1 MKTNFKNTNRMIK
14 TSLALGLLGLLTT
27 FTSCKEKDKP
37 NDPQPDG
44 QALHSRIVENRQD
57 AIQHFTID
65 ASSGGTITGSQGT
78 QVYIPA
84 NAIGL
89 NGQPVTGNIDIELIE
104 VYDKGNM
111 VLQDM
116 STSGI
121 DPNGEVE
128 ALNSAGEFFLN
139 AKQNGQ
145 QLEIL
150 SPLSIQS
157 KAVDPQDFEQ
167 MQVFRA
173 GNELEDTDK
182 WEEADENDDGQTD
195 NAQGHEGE
203 GPNGDFVMYSVFD
216 VSEFG
221 WTNLDKWYGF
231 TGPKTSLYVDVPD
244 GYNETNCNVYL
255 SYDGET
261 GLAKMDIWDST
272 QEMFTEHY
280 GKLPIGKEVHFIMIA
295 EIDGQLYYKIQG
307 NTIVDNHIEVMDN
320 LQPVSEAD
328 LTTAINAL
336 P

>member
-1 MKTNFKNTNRMIK
+1 MKTNFKNTNKAIK
-14 TSLALGLLGLLTT
+14 TGLTMVLLGLLTT

-37 NDPQPDG
+37 NDPKPDG

-57 AIQHFTID
+57 ALQHFTID
-65 ASSGGTITGSQGT
+65 ASSGGTITGTQST

-104 VYDKGNM
+104 AYDKGSM
-111 VLQDM
+111 VVQDM
-116 STSGI
+116 PTSGI
-121 DPNGEVE
+121 NPNGEVE

-150 SPLSIQS
+150 SPISIQS
-157 KAVDPQDFEQ
+157 RPKDTQEFEP

-173 GNELEDTDK
+173 GNSLEDADK
-182 WEEADENDDGQTD
+182 WEEADENNDGETD
-195 NAQGHEGE
+195 NAEEREGV
-203 GPNGDFVMYSVFD
+203 GANGDFVMYSVFN

-221 WTNLDKWYGF
+221 WTNLDKWYNF
-231 TGPKTSLYVDVPD
+231 TGPKTTLYVDVPD
-244 GYNETNCNVYL
+244 GYNDTNCNVYL

-261 GLAKMDIWDST
+261 GLAKLDIWDTT

-295 EIDGQLYYKIQG
+295 DIDGQLYYKIQG
-307 NTIVDNHIEVMDN
+307 NTIVDNHIEVIDN

-328 LTTAINAL
+328 LTEAINAL